1 MDEGE
6 AAGTTPRGRRRR
18 GGRRGRRRPHPLARR
33 LVAALLLAA
42 AAGVAVHTARPTPP
56 AAPLLLAA
64 AADLP
69 AGHVLAAADLV
80 HVPVPAAVAPAG
92 ALGPA
97 DDAAAL
103 GARLTAAVRSGEL
116 LTDARLGG
124 PGLLVGAP
132 AGTVALAVPVGG
144 ATGALVRAGDAV
156 DVLAPP
162 AAPAW
167 DAGASVDGVAA
178 AADAAVVVARGAVV
192 LDVPAGAGDTGGT
205 GLLPAGGGP
214 PGVVVLAVA
223 RGEAAAVAAVT
234 ATGGSPV
241 LALLPPAAPP

>member
-1 MDEGE
+1 M
-6 AAGTTPRGRRRR
+6 
-18 GGRRGRRRPHPLARR
+18 
-33 LVAALLLAA
+33 
-42 AAGVAVHTARPTPP
+42 RPTPP

-80 HVPVPAAVAPAG
+80 RVPVPAAVAPAG

-97 DDAAAL
+97 DDGAVL
-103 GARLTAAVRSGEL
+103 GARLTSAVRSGEL

-132 AGTVALAVPVGG
+132 AGQVALAVPVGG

-167 DAGASVDGVAA
+167 DAGGSVDGIAA
-178 AADAAVVVARGAVV
+178 AGAAVVVARGAVV
-192 LDVPAGAGDTGGT
+192 LDVPAAAGGT
-205 GLLPAGGGP
+205 GLLPAGGGT

-223 RGEAAAVAAVT
+223 RGEAAEVAAVT
-234 ATGGSPV
+234 ATGGSLV